1 MTRSFKHIDGTSYR
15 CGIKSRWKIV
25 SRHTQRFFGTNGTW
39 YGFVLRV
46 GILWFG
52 GIQFVHACVS
62 TVQDGQEFTMSR
74 VLQLA
79 SDSLLCG
86 ILAGFGMFGITGV
99 TERLRHSE
107 ADEPR

>member
-1 MTRSFKHIDGTSYR
+1 
-15 CGIKSRWKIV
+15 
-25 SRHTQRFFGTNGTW
+25 
-39 YGFVLRV
+39 
-46 GILWFG
+46 
-52 GIQFVHACVS
+52 
-62 TVQDGQEFTMSR
+62 
-74 VLQLA
+74 LQLA